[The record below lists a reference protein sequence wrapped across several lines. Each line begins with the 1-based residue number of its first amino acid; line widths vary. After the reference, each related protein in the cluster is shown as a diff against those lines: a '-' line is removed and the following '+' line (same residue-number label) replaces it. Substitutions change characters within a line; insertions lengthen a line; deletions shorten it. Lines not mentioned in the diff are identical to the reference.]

1 MQRTNSF
8 SIIRWLAVIFV
19 FLAVVLLALQLV
31 SYSRMRDRFPIGQ
44 KIAGV
49 PVGGLTHQ
57 QASDRLNQAYGIP
70 VEIRYKEA
78 AIQIKPNTAG
88 FQLNIP
94 GMLTAADLQRS
105 SIPFWSGFWD
115 FLWNRLPEPTEVPLL
130 AGVADEQLR
139 IFLKNEVAARYNQP
153 PTAAIPIPGTSTF
166 RAGEPGIQL
175 DIERSIP
182 IIVDALKSA
191 SSRVVTLTYS
201 QITPARP
208 SLDNLQILLQQTIDA
223 SGYDGLTEIY
233 LYDLTGNQE
242 LYFAY
247 EKGENLTP
255 GMAFTA
261 ASTIKIPIMVSVY
274 KRVAEPISD
283 DIANLMELM
292 IVRSLNDPADQL
304 MQTTMDINLGPI
316 MVTEDMEAIGLK
328 STFIAGYFFNGAQ
341 LLWRYETPANTRTDY
356 STDPDVYN
364 QTTAIEMG
372 SLLKDIYQCA
382 ELGGGTLMAAFEG
395 EITQSECRIMI
406 ETLNRDR
413 IGVLLQAGLPDG
425 TKFAHKHGWTSPPPD
440 YVIKQVADAGIV
452 YSPGGNYVIAVFQ
465 YHPVQIVFE
474 PDNQL
479 LADISQAIYNYF
491 NVAAEQ

>member
-1 MQRTNSF
+1 MQRIHSF
-8 SIIRWLAVIFV
+8 SILRWLALIFI

-31 SYSRMRDRFPIGQ
+31 SYSRMRDRFPVGQ

-70 VEIRYKEA
+70 VEIRYKNS
-78 AIQIKPNTAG
+78 AIQLKPNTVG
-88 FQLNIP
+88 FQMNIP
-94 GMLTAADLQRS
+94 GMLTAADLQRAS
-105 SIPFWSGFWD
+105 VPFWSGFWD

-139 IFLKNEVAARYNQP
+139 NFLKSEVAARYDES
-153 PTAAIPIPGTSTF
+153 PTAAIPIPGTSSF
-166 RAGEPGIQL
+166 RAGEPGVQL
-175 DIERSIP
+175 DVERSLP
-182 IIVDALKSA
+182 IITDALKSA
-191 SSRVVTLTYS
+191 SSRVVTLTYR
-201 QITPARP
+201 QVTAPRP
-208 SLDNLQILLQQTIDA
+208 SLENLQILIQQTIDA

-247 EKGENLTP
+247 EEGDNLTP

-261 ASTIKIPIMVSVY
+261 ASTIKIPIMVSVF
-274 KRVAEPISD
+274 KRIPEPMPE

-304 MQTTMDINLGPI
+304 MQTTMDLNLGPI
-316 MVTEDMEAIGLK
+316 MVTDDMEAIGLK

-341 LLWRYETPANTRTDY
+341 LLDIYETPANTRTDY

-364 QTTAIEMG
+364 QTTSLEMG
-372 SLLKDIYQCA
+372 LLLKDIYQCA
-382 ELGGGTLMAAFEG
+382 ELDGGTLLAAFDG
-395 EITQSECRIMI
+395 AITQSECRTMI

-440 YVIKQVADAGIV
+440 YVIKQVADTGIV

-491 NVAAEQ
+491 NVAVK